1 MLVRVW
7 DLFNVHLVF
16 HSLELVKLK
25 SRKEIQGG
33 VRSTKIK
40 KKNAY
45 LFCRSVTSV
54 L

>member
-7 DLFNVHLVF
+7 DLFNVHLVL

-40 KKNAY
+40 KKMLTYFAE
-45 LFCRSVTSV
+45 V
-54 L
+54 